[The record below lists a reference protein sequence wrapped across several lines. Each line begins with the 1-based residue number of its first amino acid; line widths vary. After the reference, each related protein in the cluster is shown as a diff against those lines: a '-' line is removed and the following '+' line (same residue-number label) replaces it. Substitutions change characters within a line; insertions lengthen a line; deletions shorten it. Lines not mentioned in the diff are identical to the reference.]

1 MTERKNISVW
11 YAVILLAY
19 CVCYNII
26 QHGAEKSFFIG
37 LAAAVGSMLMMN
49 YSIKSGL
56 RFYPED
62 TDYFDTFFEEE
73 GKQ

>member
-1 MTERKNISVW
+1 MKKSVIFTIII
-11 YAVILLAY
+11 VAY
-19 CVCYNII
+19 CACYNII

-37 LAAAVGSMLMMN
+37 LAAAVGGLLMMN
-49 YSIKSGL
+49 YSIKGGL